1 LESWSLPIPFT
12 LFLLVVECF
21 YARGWLRLQ
30 KTFLHSIS
38 FPQLAAF
45 TGGLLSVWI
54 AIASPLALLD
64 HELLSIHMLQHILL
78 MAVAAPLILLG
89 EPTLP
94 LLHGLPKLFDNG
106 ILGPCLRWDPM
117 RRVGRFVTQPIF
129 CWIAATLTVI
139 GWHVPAMFELGMRSH
154 WWHAIQQISFF
165 AAGLLFW
172 WPVIQ
177 PFPSVSRWPRW
188 SIPLY
193 LFFATLPCDALSAF
207 LTFCDRVVYRPYLL
221 QHHHAFG
228 ISPLQDQ
235 EWAGVLMWVC
245 ITFIY
250 MFPAVVITVRLLS
263 PVNAPSLQRSWI
275 PRHLRRIPASTQ
287 CFNQ

>member
-1 LESWSLPIPFT
+1 LEPWSLPIPLT
-12 LFLLVVECF
+12 LFLLVVILV

-30 KTFLHSIS
+30 RTFLHLIS
-38 FPQLAAF
+38 FPQFAAF
-45 TGGLLSVWI
+45 TSGLLSIWI
-54 AIASPLALLD
+54 AIASPLAILD
-64 HELLSIHMLQHILL
+64 HELLSIHMVQHILL

-94 LLHGLPKLFDNG
+94 LLNGLPNWFVQG
-106 ILGPCLRWDPM
+106 ILGPCLGWAPVH
-117 RRVGRFVTQPIF
+117 RVGRILAHPAF
-129 CWIAATLTVI
+129 CWIAATVTVI
-139 GWHVPAMFELGMRSH
+139 AWHVPIIFELGMRSYS
-154 WWHAIQQISFF
+154 WHAIQQISFF
-165 AAGLLFW
+165 VAGLLFW

-177 PFPSVSRWPRW
+177 PWPSDSRWPKS

-207 LTFCDRVVYRPYLL
+207 LTFCDRVVYRSYLL
-221 QHHHAFG
+221 RHHRAFG

-250 MFPAVVITVRLLS
+250 MVPAVVITVRMLS
-263 PVNAPSLQRSWI
+263 PLRTYTSQHTIPSQAI
-275 PRHLRRIPASTQ
+275 GKSTIVTLP
-287 CFNQ
+287 